1 MNVPDIANGL
11 QRELKH
17 RKYFIRMEIL
27 EQTLSIIKARLYISP
42 DLFVQVYRND
52 RFQTTNLALIHNGS
66 RLFARDEV
74 DGRWH
79 MHVHTAPEEHD
90 CSLEG
95 QRGIELQEFLD
106 EVEKILAG
114 LNLP

>member
-1 MNVPDIANGL
+1 MNVPDLANNL
-11 QRELKH
+11 QRELKR
-17 RKYFIRMEIL
+17 RKYFVRMEIL
-27 EQTLSIIKARLYISP
+27 EHTMSLIKARLFISA

-79 MHVHTAPEEHD
+79 RHVHTASEEHD
-90 CSLEG
+90 FSAEG
-95 QRGIELQEFLD
+95 QRIIELKEFLD
-106 EVEKILAG
+106 EVEKLLAE
-114 LNLP
+114 LKLP

>member
-11 QRELKH
+11 QRELKR
-17 RKYFIRMEIL
+17 RKYFVRMEIL
-27 EQTLSIIKARLYISP
+27 DQTLSIIKARLYISP

-52 RFQTTNLALIHNGS
+52 HFQTTNLVLIHNGS

-79 MHVHTAPEEHD
+79 RHVHTAPEEHD
-90 CSLEG
+90 FNAEG
-95 QRGIELQEFLD
+95 QRAIELQEFLD
-106 EVEKILAG
+106 EVEKILAE